1 MLSAIRGV
9 PLGLQYYSAI
19 CIKLQLY
26 IIITSRR
33 GQDSPWKSQS
43 EWQRTGINGESTSAA
58 WPTLGSRTAKEQNRT
73 LLSLSLRAKILLPR
87 KKKFPAVP
95 LVSNLCSPCR
105 VTEHTP
111 FGGRLSLAI
120 MCKHMASSVK
130 TESTLS
136 QCRQTRT
143 DPRTWT
149 GTSAGFWLGGQ
160 CPPCH
165 LRRRKFWKFDYELV
179 HSEVYLNK
187 YVVSIAPF
195 STPACPDCSQNIT

>member
-1 MLSAIRGV
+1 MEKVR
-9 PLGLQYYSAI
+9 PQ
-19 CIKLQLY
+19 
-26 IIITSRR
+26 R
-33 GQDSPWKSQS
+33 GQPSDRGRLKNRTEHYYIKSQS
-43 EWQRTGINGESTSAA
+43 
-58 WPTLGSRTAKEQNRT
+58 QNF
-73 LLSLSLRAKILLPR
+73 APPE
-87 KKKFPAVP
+87 KKFPAVP

-130 TESTLS
+130 TGSTLS

-149 GTSAGFWLGGQ
+149 GTSAGFWLGGE